1 MINSLQDKDIK
12 LLRMF
17 HIIARTKSFATAA
30 IELNISQSAISTRMA
45 ELETRIG
52 SRLCERGHGHF
63 KLTNRGKRVLK
74 ASEELFSALDI
85 FITDI
90 QEYDGEITGEFHIG
104 LIDNSVTL
112 DDPRIRNAISHFTR
126 IAPLVS
132 IKPFIGHSLELEK
145 RVINEQLECAIGLFY
160 HKSEQLIFDPLFD
173 EEHLLYCSNSSD
185 LFGIEDNRINR
196 NILKKTPYVSWDH
209 SEKFLEWEPPYDFNI
224 RTSSPF
230 IEGIVYLILSGRYIG
245 YLPTH
250 YAEPWVRKNELRP
263 IKPKITSRKIKFNL
277 IRRKN
282 SHTSRIMK
290 HFIRT
295 IEIQT

>member
-17 HIIARTKSFATAA
+17 YIIARTKSFATAA

-52 SRLCERGHGHF
+52 SRLCERGHGNF

-74 ASEELFSALDI
+74 ASEELFSALDN

-90 QEYDGEITGEFHIG
+90 EEYDGEITGEFRLG
-104 LIDNSVTL
+104 LIDNSVTV
-112 DDPRIRNAISHFTR
+112 DDPRIRNAISDFTH

-132 IKPFIGHSLELEK
+132 IKTFIGHSLELEK
-145 RVINEQLECAIGLFY
+145 RVIDEQLHCAIGLFY
-160 HKSEQLIFDPLFD
+160 HKSEQLRYDPLFD
-173 EEHLLYCSNSSD
+173 EEHLLYCSSSSD
-185 LFGIEDNRINR
+185 LFDIEDNRINK

-209 SEKFLEWEPPYDFNI
+209 SEKFPEWEPPYEFNI
-224 RTSSPF
+224 NTSSPF

-277 IRRKN
+277 IRRKT
-282 SHTSRIMK
+282 SHTSKIMK
-290 HFIRT
+290 NFIKT
-295 IEIQT
+295 LKI

>member
-12 LLRMF
+12 LLKMF
-17 HIIARTKSFATAA
+17 YIIAQTRSFATAS

-74 ASEELFSALDI
+74 ASEELFGALDN

-90 QEYDGEITGEFHIG
+90 ETYDGEVTGEFRIG
-104 LIDNSVTL
+104 LIDNSISV
-112 DDPRIRNAISHFTR
+112 DDPKIRNAISDYTR
-126 IAPLVS
+126 IAPLVT
-132 IKPFIGHSLELEK
+132 IKTYIGHSLELEK
-145 RVINEQLECAIGLFY
+145 RVIDEQLHCAIGLFY
-160 HKSEQLIFDPLFD
+160 HQSEQLRYDPLFD
-173 EEHLLYCSNSSD
+173 EEHLLYCSSSNN
-185 LFGIEDNRINR
+185 LFDIEDKRINK

-209 SEKFLEWEPPYDFNI
+209 SEKFPEWEPPYEFNI
-224 RTSSPF
+224 NTSSPF
-230 IEGIVYLILSGRYIG
+230 IEGVAYLILSGKYIG

-250 YAEPWVRKNELRP
+250 YAEAWVKKNILRP

-277 IRRKN
+277 IRRK
-282 SHTSRIMK
+282 SSYTSKIMK
-290 HFIRT
+290 GFIKSLNIKT
-295 IEIQT
+295 